1 VSDLGIK
8 TPTPATWLEPD
19 PVNAVFGGFP
29 PAEDILEHIFEPQL
43 SERVPKEIRQLFEV
57 ARGAMCYGYVFY
69 PLWTLAAEQL
79 FRVVEAAASLRC
91 RELGAPR
98 KVRTFEDKINFLNA
112 QPSAGTVEIN
122 WHAVRFLRN
131 EASHPKQQTLV
142 PAAMALP
149 LVQGTA
155 RALNQLFQGP
165 CVTS

>member
-1 VSDLGIK
+1 VSDLGFK
-8 TPTPATWLEPD
+8 RLTPETWLEPD
-19 PVNAVFGGFP
+19 PTNGAFGGFP
-29 PAEDILEHIFEPQL
+29 PAEDILGHIFEPRL
-43 SERVPKEIRQLFEV
+43 SEKVPNEIRQLFEA
-57 ARGAMCYGYVFY
+57 ARGAMCHGYVFY

-79 FRVVEAAASLRC
+79 FRVVEGATSFRC

-98 KVRTFEDKINFLNA
+98 KVRTFEDKIKFLNA
-112 QPSAGTVEIN
+112 QPDASPVEIN

-149 LVQGTA
+149 VVQGTA

-165 CVTS
+165 CVTP